1 MVTCE
6 IIHEFEAYINDIKFD
21 NRNVYCATIYILEC
35 IDEKFGEV
43 YNDRFIKELAAG
55 IKRASYKIDNF
66 SFAELETD
74 LSNDIDKDEY
84 EEFEDLQ
91 FSVSYVKSYI
101 NNDIKTGHFTRKLHT
116 CAYCE
121 RQLEDGEEYYVIG
134 DNNVARIVCSDFD
147 NVFCSKNCIYE
158 DIMVE
163 SRYVNE

>member
-1 MVTCE
+1 MVTCK
-6 IIHEFEAYINDIKFD
+6 IKHEFEAYINDIKFD
-21 NRNVYCATIYILEC
+21 DRYVYCATCYILEC
-35 IDEKFGEV
+35 IDTKFGEV
-43 YNDRFIKELAAG
+43 YNDRFIKELASG

-66 SFAELETD
+66 SWSELETD

-91 FSVSYVKSYI
+91 FSVPYVKSHL
-101 NNDIKTGHFTRKLHT
+101 NDDIKTGHFTRKIHT

-121 RQLEDGEEYYVIG
+121 KQLKDGDEYYIIG

-147 NVFCSKNCIYE
+147 NVFCSKSCIYD

>member
-1 MVTCE
+1 M
-6 IIHEFEAYINDIKFD
+6 
-21 NRNVYCATIYILEC
+21 
-35 IDEKFGEV
+35 IDSSK
-43 YNDRFIKELAAG
+43 N
-55 IKRASYKIDNF
+55 YKLDNF
-66 SFAELETD
+66 SWSELETD

-91 FSVSYVKSYI
+91 FSVPYVKSYL
-101 NNDIKTGHFTRKLHT
+101 NNDIKAGHFTRKIHT

-121 RQLEDGEEYYVIG
+121 RQLKDGDEYYVIG
-134 DNNVARIVCSDFD
+134 DNHVARILCSDID